1 MDHITI
7 GSTPHNESCEQ
18 LGEHYDAKKAKAEC
32 ARFRDQILRHYP
44 EPANGYLAIKGFPH
58 DFGTYYEVIAR
69 FDDTDEE
76 AINWAFAIEA
86 DEKGV
91 LADWEA

>member
-1 MDHITI
+1 MDYVSI
-7 GSTPHNESCEQ
+7 GSTPHNEACAQ
-18 LGEHYDAKKAKAEC
+18 VGTPDYAQRAKAEC
-32 ARFRDQILRHYP
+32 ARFRDQIARHYP
-44 EPANGYLAIKGFPH
+44 EPENGYLAIKGFPH

-69 FDDTDEE
+69 FDDTDED
-76 AINWAFAIEA
+76 AINWAFSIEA